1 MSIDYINLERPILA
15 RETYNWNPFI
25 GYLSPKG
32 NLIDFNY
39 PFGDPGHD
47 GWENIV
53 TNTFLT
59 YISFYIKNDVLI
71 KGLDNCDDKEFDQLI
86 KEIKDEMYWWNLAK
100 NDNST
105 IEFKYQILKFFNH
118 AYSSNNFF
126 NSINEVIKIPWLSDM
141 NGIQDLNNPKNIKLK
156 KELLTFFKDIVVCYL
171 GYDSIERF
179 NPNGNLI
186 TIPHNPREYGD
197 SYSYSFDS
205 YFYRT
210 PRIIT
215 TSNINIYERFYNFL
229 LMDWKIHR
237 VHKFVWNDNKQKYEK
252 ESQIKK
258 LYYNEKE
265 EVLKKEIKSI
275 RRQIPINERYHY
287 FR

>member
-1 MSIDYINLERPILA
+1 MSIDYINLERQFLA

-39 PFGDPGHD
+39 PFGVPGHD

-86 KEIKDEMYWWNLAK
+86 KEIKDEMYWCNLDK

-105 IEFKYQILKFFNH
+105 FEFKYQILKFFNH

-141 NGIQDLNNPKNIKLK
+141 DGIQDLNNPKNIKLK

-197 SYSYSFDS
+197 SYRYSFDS

-237 VHKFVWNDNKQKYEK
+237 VHKFGWNDNKQKYEK